1 MANPKQAFVISS
13 ITREEIAHLCND
25 LIIGDNLVRGGHLVK
40 GGHRVILSADSEL
53 LTDKRCAKLA
63 ADLAVCFK
71 HDDDAAEYE
80 SNLISD
86 FVKGLGYGPA
96 AD

>member
-25 LIIGDNLVRGGHLVK
+25 VIIGGHLVRGGH
-40 GGHRVILSADSEL
+40 HIILSADSEL
-53 LTDKRCAKLA
+53 LTDERCTKFA
-63 ADLAVCFK
+63 ADLAVHFK
-71 HDDDAAEYE
+71 HEDDAEEYE
-80 SNLISD
+80 SNLIGD
-86 FVKGLGYGPA
+86 FVEGLGYGPA